1 MEEFEQMVY
10 QIKKEA
16 RRKDD
21 EIERLKK
28 ELIEKD
34 NEIDSF
40 KKQIEGLLSK

>member
-1 MEEFEQMVY
+1 M
-10 QIKKEA
+10 KKEA
-16 RRKDD
+16 RRKED

-34 NEIDSF
+34 NEIESF